1 MSRTSRPLKRVD
13 VVVLGLGNPLRRD
26 DAVGLKIAAE
36 VERMLLEKPRA
47 GVRVLTSARAG
58 FELIDL
64 LAGATHA
71 VIVDCLELPRPT
83 PGKVHRLTLD
93 AFAGSARLV
102 GMHEISV
109 ADALEL
115 ARRLK
120 IQMPRTVEII
130 AVEGLDTYTLSEEMD
145 PRVAAAVEPAARSV
159 LSTVTRWV
167 SAPRRRSA
175 AAALRRPRS
184 RSTARRHTAE

>member
-1 MSRTSRPLKRVD
+1 MRRPSRPPGKVD

-26 DAVGLKIAAE
+26 DAVGLKIAAD
-36 VERMLLEKPRA
+36 VERMLLEKPLP

-71 VIVDCLELPRPT
+71 VIVDCLELPDPT
-83 PGKVHRLTLD
+83 PGKVHRLSLE

-120 IQMPRTVEII
+120 IQMPRTVEIVAI
-130 AVEGLDTYTLSEEMD
+130 EALDTYTLSEEMD

-159 LSTVTRWV
+159 LGTVTRWV

-175 AAALRRPRS
+175 AAAPHRPPSRR
-184 RSTARRHTAE
+184 TARRHTPE